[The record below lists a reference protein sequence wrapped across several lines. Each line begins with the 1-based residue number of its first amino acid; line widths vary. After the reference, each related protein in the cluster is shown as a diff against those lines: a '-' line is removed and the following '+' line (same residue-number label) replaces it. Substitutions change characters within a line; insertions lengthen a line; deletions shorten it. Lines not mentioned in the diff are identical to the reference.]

1 MLTDTRKGVL
11 VSEDEAKIMNL
22 FIDNA
27 KTYVQLSIG
36 ALVLSVTFLRDVL
49 GAPEG
54 NRLPVP
60 PLLAVSWA
68 CFLLAVLAGAFYQY
82 HAVKFIEL
90 HSGLKG
96 VSSWMRRFDREP
108 YLLYGTMLVSF
119 AAGCLLFTVSAL
131 MVWR

>member
-54 NRLPVP
+54 KRLPVP
-60 PLLAVSWA
+60 DAFRKLGLL
-68 CFLLAVLAGAFYQY
+68 G
-82 HAVKFIEL
+82 
-90 HSGLKG
+90 
-96 VSSWMRRFDREP
+96 R
-108 YLLYGTMLVSF
+108 F
-119 AAGCLLFTVSAL
+119 AAFTCSRYRCSSPAVCTGFQAQPPPG
-131 MVWR
+131 RGK